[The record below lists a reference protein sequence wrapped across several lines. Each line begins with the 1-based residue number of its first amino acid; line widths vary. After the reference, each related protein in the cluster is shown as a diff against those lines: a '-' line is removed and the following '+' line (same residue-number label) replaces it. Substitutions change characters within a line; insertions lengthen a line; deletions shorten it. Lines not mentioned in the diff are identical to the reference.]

1 MGIWINGGGNV
12 RILFVNQFYIPDVA
26 ATGQLLADVA
36 EELAAQGH
44 QVHVICSRRTYT
56 GGATTFAA
64 NELINGVHV
73 HRVGA
78 TGFGRTTAAGR
89 MVDWL
94 SFYLLALWRA
104 LVMPKMDV
112 CVSLTT
118 PPLISLVGLV
128 LSKLKGT
135 QSVIWVMDV
144 YPDIAVAYDV
154 LPGKGISYR
163 LLSRVNRVLLR
174 NAAAV
179 ISLGEVMTER
189 LQSSGVLREKLHTVH
204 NWVPGETAGWLESM
218 PVARWDLLH

>member
-1 MGIWINGGGNV
+1 V

-36 EELAAQGH
+36 EKLAASGH
-44 QVHVICSRRTYT
+44 HVHVICSRRKYC
-56 GGATTFAA
+56 GGAATFAA

-78 TGFGRTTAAGR
+78 TGFGRVTAAGR
-89 MVDWL
+89 IVDWL
-94 SFYLLALWRA
+94 SFFLLATWRA
-104 LVMPKMDV
+104 LRLARMDV

-118 PPLISLVGLV
+118 PPLISLVGLM

-135 QSVIWVMDV
+135 RSVIWVMDV

-154 LPGKGISYR
+154 LPGSGFWYR
-163 LLSRVNRVLLR
+163 MLSCFNNILLR

-179 ISLGEVMTER
+179 VSLGEVMTER
-189 LQSSGVLREKLHTVH
+189 LQSFGVLPEKLHTVH
-204 NWVPGETAGWLESM
+204 NWVPGETVNEDASSS
-218 PVARWDLLH
+218 A